1 MNEKLDEIIEYLNQ
15 INYGGEYD
23 CAIENHMEVLKAQ
36 NVEDYDLLEVCEVCG
51 DMVERKTYLDEF
63 IHDYYKSVIK
73 TVCNAIETFK
83 E

>member
-23 CAIENHMEVLKAQ
+23 CAIENHMEVLKEQ
-36 NVEDYDLLEVCEVCG
+36 NVEDYDLLEICEVCG
-51 DMVERKTYLDEF
+51 DMITRKTYLEEF
-63 IHDYYKSVIK
+63 IHDYYRSVIK